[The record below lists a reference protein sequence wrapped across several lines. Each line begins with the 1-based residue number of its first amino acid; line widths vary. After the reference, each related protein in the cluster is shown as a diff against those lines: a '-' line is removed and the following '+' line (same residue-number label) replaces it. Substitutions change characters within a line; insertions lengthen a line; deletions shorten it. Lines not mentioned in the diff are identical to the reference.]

1 MPIVITPAIHI
12 IGMSVTFTTSSLVKI
27 RFAYNGKRTAITIDK
42 VVALRYC
49 MVFVRVGLIIFCKC
63 YLSIERF

>member
-12 IGMSVTFTTSSLVKI
+12 IGTSVTFTTSSLVKI

-49 MVFVRVGLIIFCKC
+49 MVF
-63 YLSIERF
+63 ERDGVDYFL